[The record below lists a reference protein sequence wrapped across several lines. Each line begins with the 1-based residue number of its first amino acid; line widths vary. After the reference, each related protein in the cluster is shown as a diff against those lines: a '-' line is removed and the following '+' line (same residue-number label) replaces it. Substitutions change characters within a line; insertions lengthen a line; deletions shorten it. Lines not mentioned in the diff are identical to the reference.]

1 MKKFFTLLLAVISTM
16 TAFAQ
21 TEPAIELQAEVDGNT
36 RTFSIGLA
44 TEGTVQID
52 WGNGEKVTSEK
63 LPVYDSKYSTMT
75 MKEVTGTVVGDG
87 KVKIYG
93 DNIVGFGCPSRVD
106 GGAQVLSL
114 DVTKATALKDLT
126 ANANKLTSIDLTKNT
141 ELEKLTIANNQLTSI
156 YISKC
161 TKLTELIINNNLL
174 TAIDITKN
182 QALQNLT
189 ISQNKFTGE
198 LDLSTNPALRNV
210 YALNMELNSVKIGN
224 NTASAPRFSFNNN
237 KLTSIDASGIQDAGN
252 ATLFLIGNQ
261 LTEIK
266 LPSAKMNTLNI
277 SKNNF
282 TLATLPAPDATTATK
297 KFTYAP
303 QNDYAIAESY
313 KVGDVLDLSSQT
325 SATLNTQFAVYK
337 SDKTALTE
345 GTDYTVADGKITFLT
360 AQEAV
365 YVTMSSALY
374 SKFTGTSIYKTTV
387 TKVEG
392 STGINAV
399 TAQGVKVSTAGNE
412 ISISG
417 LSQGDAVTVANLG
430 GAVVAN
436 FHANSANAHV
446 QAAKGLYI
454 VSINGK
460 AIKVAL

>member
-1 MKKFFTLLLAVISTM
+1 MI
-16 TAFAQ
+16 
-21 TEPAIELQAEVDGNT
+21 PAYDGWNQVNV
-36 RTFSIGLA
+36 S
-44 TEGTVQID
+44 GTV
-52 WGNGEKVTSEK
+52 S
-63 LPVYDSKYSTMT
+63 
-75 MKEVTGTVVGDG
+75 GDG

-93 DNIVGFGCPSRVD
+93 DNIVYFECSSRVD
-106 GGAQVLSL
+106 GAQVLSL
-114 DVTKATALKDLT
+114 DVTKATTLKDLT
-126 ANANKLTSIDLTKNT
+126 ANTNKLASIDLTKNT
-141 ELEKLTIANNQLTSI
+141 ELEKLTINNNQLTSI
-156 YISKC
+156 DISKC
-161 TKLTELIINNNLL
+161 TKLTTLDITNNLL

-182 QALQNLT
+182 QALQT
-189 ISQNKFTGE
+189 FRIGQNKLAGE
-198 LDLSTNPALRNV
+198 LDLSTNPTIKSV
-210 YALNMELNSVKIGN
+210 YALTNELTSVKIGN
-224 NTASAPRFSFNNN
+224 NTASKPYFSFNYN
-237 KLTSIDASGIQDAGN
+237 KLTSIDASGINDAKN
-252 ATLFLIGNQ
+252 AILFLIGNQ

-266 LPSAKMNTLNI
+266 LPSMKMKTLNI

-282 TLATLPAPDATTATK
+282 TLATLPGPDATTAAK
-297 KFTYAP
+297 GFTYAP

-325 SATLNTQFAVYK
+325 NATLNTQFAVYK

-374 SKFTGTSIYKTTV
+374 SKFTGTSIYKTTD

-392 STGINAV
+392 STGINVV
-399 TAQGVKVSTAGNE
+399 TAQGVKVSTAGYE

-417 LSQGDAVTVANLG
+417 LSQGDVVTVANLG

-454 VSINGK
+454 VSVNGK

>member
-52 WGNGEKVTSEK
+52 WGNGEKVTSEVI
-63 LPVYDSKYSTMT
+63 PAFDGWNQVNVS
-75 MKEVTGTVVGDG
+75 GTVSGEG

-93 DNIVGFGCPSRVD
+93 DNIVCFECSSTVK
-106 GGAQVLSL
+106 GAKVLSL

-126 ANANKLTSIDLTKNT
+126 ANTNKLTSIDLTKNT
-141 ELEKLTIANNQLTSI
+141 ELEKLTISNNQLTSI
-156 YISKC
+156 DISKC
-161 TKLTELIINNNLL
+161 TKLTTLDITNNLL
-174 TAIDITKN
+174 AAIDITKN
-182 QALQNLT
+182 LALQTLR
-189 ISQNKFTGE
+189 IGQNKLAGE
-198 LDLSTNPALRNV
+198 LDLSTNPTLKTVAALTN
-210 YALNMELNSVKIGN
+210 ELTSVKIGN
-224 NTASAPRFSFNNN
+224 NTASKPWFSFNYN
-237 KLTSIDASGIQDAGN
+237 KLTSIDASGINDAKN

-266 LPSAKMNTLNI
+266 LPATQMKSLNI
-277 SKNNF
+277 TKNNF
-282 TLATLPAPDATTATK
+282 TLATLPAPSVAK
-297 KFTYAP
+297 FFTYAP
-303 QNDYAIAESY
+303 QNDYVIAESY

-430 GAVVAN
+430 GAMVAN

-454 VSINGK
+454 VSVNGK

>member
-1 MKKFFTLLLAVISTM
+1 MKKFFTLLVAVISTM

-36 RTFSIGLA
+36 RTFTIGLA

-52 WGNGEKVTSEK
+52 WGGNGEKVTSEVI
-63 LPVYDSKYSTMT
+63 PAYDGYNQ
-75 MKEVTGTVVGDG
+75 VNVFGTVSGDG

-93 DNIVGFGCPSRVD
+93 DNIVYFECSSRVD
-106 GGAQVLSL
+106 GAQVLSL
-114 DVTKATALKDLT
+114 DVTKATTLKDLT
-126 ANANKLTSIDLTKNT
+126 ANTNKLASIDLTKNT
-141 ELEKLTIANNQLTSI
+141 ELEKLTINNNQLTSI
-156 YISKC
+156 DISKC
-161 TKLTELIINNNLL
+161 TKLTTLDITNNLL

-182 QALQNLT
+182 QALQTLR
-189 ISQNKFTGE
+189 IGQNKLAGE
-198 LDLSTNPALRNV
+198 LDLSTNPTIKSV
-210 YALNMELNSVKIGN
+210 YALTNELTSVKIGN
-224 NTASAPRFSFNNN
+224 NTASKPYFSFNYN
-237 KLTSIDASGIQDAGN
+237 KLTSIDASGINDAKN
-252 ATLFLIGNQ
+252 AILFLIGNQ

-266 LPSAKMNTLNI
+266 LPSAKMSILRI

-297 KFTYAP
+297 NFTYAP
-303 QNDYAIAESY
+303 QNDYVIAESY

-399 TAQGVKVSTAGNE
+399 TAQGVKISTAGNE

-454 VSINGK
+454 VSVNGK

>member
-1 MKKFFTLLLAVISTM
+1 MI
-16 TAFAQ
+16 
-21 TEPAIELQAEVDGNT
+21 PAYDGWNQVNV
-36 RTFSIGLA
+36 S
-44 TEGTVQID
+44 GTV
-52 WGNGEKVTSEK
+52 S
-63 LPVYDSKYSTMT
+63 
-75 MKEVTGTVVGDG
+75 GDG

-93 DNIVGFGCPSRVD
+93 DNIVYFECSSRVD
-106 GGAQVLSL
+106 GAQVLSL
-114 DVTKATALKDLT
+114 DVTKATTLKDLT
-126 ANANKLTSIDLTKNT
+126 ANTNKLASIDLTKNT
-141 ELEKLTIANNQLTSI
+141 ELEKLTINNNQLTSI
-156 YISKC
+156 DISKC
-161 TKLTELIINNNLL
+161 TKLTTLDITNNLL

-182 QALQNLT
+182 QTLQTLR
-189 ISQNKFTGE
+189 IGQNKLTGD
-198 LDLSTNPALRNV
+198 LDLSTNPTIKSV
-210 YALNMELNSVKIGN
+210 YALTNELTSIKIGN
-224 NTASAPRFSFNNN
+224 NTASKPYFSFNYN
-237 KLTSIDASGIQDAGN
+237 KLTSIDASGINDAKN
-252 ATLFLIGNQ
+252 AILFLIGNQ

-266 LPSAKMNTLNI
+266 LPSAQMKTLNI

-282 TLATLPAPDATTATK
+282 TLATLPDATTAAK
-297 KFTYAP
+297 GFTYAP
-303 QNDYAIAESY
+303 QNDYVIAESY

-374 SKFTGTSIYKTTV
+374 SKFTGTNIYKTTV

>member
-1 MKKFFTLLLAVISTM
+1 MI
-16 TAFAQ
+16 
-21 TEPAIELQAEVDGNT
+21 PAYDGWNQVNV
-36 RTFSIGLA
+36 S
-44 TEGTVQID
+44 GTV
-52 WGNGEKVTSEK
+52 S
-63 LPVYDSKYSTMT
+63 
-75 MKEVTGTVVGDG
+75 GDG

-93 DNIVGFGCPSRVD
+93 DNIVYFECSSRVD
-106 GGAQVLSL
+106 GAQVLSL
-114 DVTKATALKDLT
+114 DVTKATTLKDLT
-126 ANANKLTSIDLTKNT
+126 ANTNKLASIDLTKNT
-141 ELEKLTIANNQLTSI
+141 ELEKLTINNNQLTSI
-156 YISKC
+156 DISKC
-161 TKLTELIINNNLL
+161 TKLTTLDITNNLL

-182 QALQNLT
+182 QALQTLR
-189 ISQNKFTGE
+189 IGQNKLAGE
-198 LDLSTNPALRNV
+198 LDLSTNPTIKSV
-210 YALNMELNSVKIGN
+210 YALTNELTSVKIGN
-224 NTASAPRFSFNNN
+224 NTASKPYFSFNYN
-237 KLTSIDASGIQDAGN
+237 KLTSIDASGINDAKN
-252 ATLFLIGNQ
+252 AILFLIGNQ

-266 LPSAKMNTLNI
+266 LPSMKMKTLNI

-282 TLATLPAPDATTATK
+282 TLATLPGPDATTAAK
-297 KFTYAP
+297 GFTYAP

-325 SATLNTQFAVYK
+325 NATLNTQFAVYK

-360 AQEAV
+360 AQDAV
-365 YVTMSSALY
+365 YITMTSTLY
-374 SKFTGTSIYKTTV
+374 PKFTGTNIYKTTV

>member
-36 RTFSIGLA
+36 RTLTIGLGV
-44 TEGTVQID
+44 EGTVQID
-52 WGNGEKVTSEK
+52 WGNGEKVTSEVI
-63 LPVYDSKYSTMT
+63 PAYDGWNQ
-75 MKEVTGTVVGDG
+75 VNVFGTVSGDG

-93 DNIVGFGCPSRVD
+93 DNIVYFDCSSRVD
-106 GGAQVLSL
+106 GAQVLSL

-126 ANANKLTSIDLTKNT
+126 ANTNKLTAIDLTKNT
-141 ELEKLTIANNQLTSI
+141 ELEKLTIDKNQLTSI
-156 YISKC
+156 DISKC
-161 TKLTELIINNNLL
+161 TQLTTLVINNNLL

-182 QALQNLT
+182 QALQKLT
-189 ISQNKFTGE
+189 ISENKFAGE
-198 LDLSTNPALRNV
+198 LDLSTNPALKYV
-210 YALNMELNSVKIGN
+210 YALNMDLNSVKIGN
-224 NTASAPRFSFNNN
+224 NTASKPYFSFNYN
-237 KLTSIDASGIQDAGN
+237 KLTSIDASGINDAKN
-252 ATLFLIGNQ
+252 ATLLLIGNQ

-266 LPSAKMNTLNI
+266 LPSAKMSILRI

-282 TLATLPAPDATTATK
+282 TLATLPAPTVAKT
-297 KFTYAP
+297 FTYAP
-303 QNDYAIAESY
+303 QNDYVIAESY

-325 SATLNTQFAVYK
+325 NATLNTQFAVYK

-392 STGINAV
+392 STGINVV

-454 VSINGK
+454 VSVNGK

>member
-1 MKKFFTLLLAVISTM
+1 MI
-16 TAFAQ
+16 
-21 TEPAIELQAEVDGNT
+21 PAYDGWNQVNV
-36 RTFSIGLA
+36 S
-44 TEGTVQID
+44 GTV
-52 WGNGEKVTSEK
+52 S
-63 LPVYDSKYSTMT
+63 
-75 MKEVTGTVVGDG
+75 GDG

-93 DNIVGFGCPSRVD
+93 DNIVYFECSSRVD
-106 GGAQVLSL
+106 GAQVLSL
-114 DVTKATALKDLT
+114 DVTKATTLKDLT
-126 ANANKLTSIDLTKNT
+126 ANTNKLASIDLTKNT
-141 ELEKLTIANNQLTSI
+141 ELEKLTINNNQLTSI
-156 YISKC
+156 DISKC
-161 TKLTELIINNNLL
+161 TKLTTLDITNNLL

-182 QALQNLT
+182 QALQTLR
-189 ISQNKFTGE
+189 IGQNKLTGD
-198 LDLSTNPALRNV
+198 LDLSTNPTIKSV
-210 YALNMELNSVKIGN
+210 YALTNELTSVKIGN
-224 NTASAPRFSFNNN
+224 NTASKPYFSFNYN
-237 KLTSIDASGIQDAGN
+237 KLTSIDASGINDAKN
-252 ATLFLIGNQ
+252 AILFLIGNQ

-266 LPSAKMNTLNI
+266 LPSAQMKTLNI

-282 TLATLPAPDATTATK
+282 TLATLPDATTAAK
-297 KFTYAP
+297 GFTYAP
-303 QNDYAIAESY
+303 QNDYVIAESY

-374 SKFTGTSIYKTTV
+374 GKFTGTSIYKTTV

-399 TAQGVKVSTAGNE
+399 TAHGVKISTAGNE

-417 LSQGDAVTVANLG
+417 LAQGDAVTVANLG

-436 FHANSANAHV
+436 FHASSANAHV

>member
-36 RTFSIGLA
+36 RTLTIGLGV
-44 TEGTVQID
+44 EGTVQID
-52 WGNGEKVTSEK
+52 WGNGEKVTSEVI
-63 LPVYDSKYSTMT
+63 PAFDGWNQVNVS
-75 MKEVTGTVVGDG
+75 GTVSGEG

-93 DNIVGFGCPSRVD
+93 DNIVCFECSSRVD

-141 ELEKLTIANNQLTSI
+141 ELEKLTISNNQLTSI
-156 YISKC
+156 DISKC
-161 TKLTELIINNNLL
+161 TKLTTLDITNNLL

-182 QALQNLT
+182 QALQTLR
-189 ISQNKFTGE
+189 IGLNKFAGE
-198 LDLSTNPALRNV
+198 LDLSTNPTIKSV
-210 YALNMELNSVKIGN
+210 YAQINELTAVKIGN
-224 NTASAPRFSFNNN
+224 NTASKPTFSFNEN
-237 KLTSIDASGIQDAGN
+237 KLTSFDATGIEDAAN
-252 ATLFLIGNQ
+252 AILFLIGNQ

-266 LPSAKMNTLNI
+266 LPSTKMKTLNI
-277 SKNNF
+277 LKNNF
-282 TLATLPAPDATTATK
+282 TLATLPAPTVAKT
-297 KFTYAP
+297 FNYAP
-303 QNDYAIAESY
+303 QNNYVIAESY

>member
-1 MKKFFTLLLAVISTM
+1 MI
-16 TAFAQ
+16 
-21 TEPAIELQAEVDGNT
+21 PAYDGWNQVNV
-36 RTFSIGLA
+36 S
-44 TEGTVQID
+44 GTV
-52 WGNGEKVTSEK
+52 S
-63 LPVYDSKYSTMT
+63 
-75 MKEVTGTVVGDG
+75 GDG

-93 DNIVGFGCPSRVD
+93 DNIVYFECSSRVD
-106 GGAQVLSL
+106 GAQVLSL
-114 DVTKATALKDLT
+114 DVTKATTLKDLT
-126 ANANKLTSIDLTKNT
+126 ANTNKLASIDLTKST
-141 ELEKLTIANNQLTSI
+141 ELEKLTINNNQLTSI
-156 YISKC
+156 DISKC
-161 TKLTELIINNNLL
+161 TKLTTLNITNNLL

-182 QALQNLT
+182 QVLQTLR
-189 ISQNKFTGE
+189 IGQNKLTGD
-198 LDLSTNPALRNV
+198 LDLSTNPTIKSV
-210 YALNMELNSVKIGN
+210 YALTNELTSVKIGN
-224 NTASAPRFSFNNN
+224 NTASKPYFSFNYN
-237 KLTSIDASGIQDAGN
+237 KLTSIDASGINDAKN
-252 ATLFLIGNQ
+252 AILFLIGNQ

-266 LPSAKMNTLNI
+266 LPSAQMKTLNI

-282 TLATLPAPDATTATK
+282 TLATLPDATTAAK
-297 KFTYAP
+297 GFTYAP
-303 QNDYAIAESY
+303 QNDYVIAESY

>member
-36 RTFSIGLA
+36 RTLTIGLA

-52 WGNGEKVTSEK
+52 WGNGEKVTSENI
-63 LPVYDSKYSTMT
+63 PAYDGWNQVDVY
-75 MKEVTGTVVGDG
+75 GTVSGEG
-87 KVKIYG
+87 KVKISG
-93 DNIVGFGCPSRVD
+93 DNIVYFECSSRVD
-106 GGAQVLSL
+106 GAQVLSL

-126 ANANKLTSIDLTKNT
+126 ANTNKLTSIDLTKNI
-141 ELEKLTIANNQLTSI
+141 ELTKLTINNNQLTNI
-156 YISKC
+156 DISKC
-161 TKLTELIINNNLL
+161 TQLTTLDISNNLL

-182 QALQNLT
+182 QALQTLR
-189 ISQNKFTGE
+189 IGQNKLTGE
-198 LDLSTNPALRNV
+198 LDLSTNPTIKLV
-210 YALNMELNSVKIGN
+210 YALGMELNSVKIGN
-224 NTASAPRFSFNNN
+224 NTASKPLFSLNNN

-252 ATLFLIGNQ
+252 ATLNLMGNQ

-266 LPSAKMNTLNI
+266 LPSAKMKTLNI

-282 TLATLPAPDATTATK
+282 TLATLPAPDATTAARG
-297 KFTYAP
+297 FSYAP
-303 QNDYAIAESY
+303 QNDYVIAESY

-360 AQEAV
+360 AQEEV
-365 YVTMSSALY
+365 YVAMSSALY
-374 SKFTGTSIYKTTV
+374 SKFTGTNIYKTTV

-399 TAQGVKVSTAGNE
+399 TAQGVKVITAGNE

-430 GAVVAN
+430 GAVVAS

>member
-36 RTFSIGLA
+36 RTFTIGLA

-52 WGNGEKVTSEK
+52 WGNGEKVTSEVI
-63 LPVYDSKYSTMT
+63 PAYDGYNQ
-75 MKEVTGTVVGDG
+75 VNVFGTVSGDG

-93 DNIVGFGCPSRVD
+93 DNIVYFECSSRVD
-106 GGAQVLSL
+106 GAQVLSL
-114 DVTKATALKDLT
+114 DVTKATTLKDLT
-126 ANANKLTSIDLTKNT
+126 ANTNKLTAIDLTKNT
-141 ELEKLTIANNQLTSI
+141 ELEKLTINNNQLTSI
-156 YISKC
+156 DISKC
-161 TKLTELIINNNLL
+161 TKLTTLDITNNLL

-182 QALQNLT
+182 QALQTLR
-189 ISQNKFTGE
+189 IGQNKLTGD
-198 LDLSTNPALRNV
+198 LDLSTNPTIKSV
-210 YALNMELNSVKIGN
+210 YALGMELNSVKIGN
-224 NTASAPRFSFNNN
+224 NTASAPYFSFNNN

-252 ATLFLIGNQ
+252 ATLWLMGNQ

-266 LPSAKMNTLNI
+266 LPSAKMKNLNI

-282 TLATLPAPDATTATK
+282 TLATLPDATTAAK
-297 KFTYAP
+297 NFTYAP
-303 QNDYAIAESY
+303 QNDYVIAESY

-374 SKFTGTSIYKTTV
+374 SKFAGTSIYKTTI

-399 TAQGVKVSTAGNE
+399 TAQSVKVSTAGNE

>member
-16 TAFAQ
+16 TALAQ

-36 RTFSIGLA
+36 RTLTIGLA

-52 WGNGEKVTSEK
+52 WGNGEKVTSENI
-63 LPVYDSKYSTMT
+63 PAYDGWNQVDVY
-75 MKEVTGTVVGDG
+75 GTVSGEG

-93 DNIVGFGCPSRVD
+93 DNIVYFECSSRVD
-106 GGAQVLSL
+106 GAQVLSL

-126 ANANKLTSIDLTKNT
+126 ANTNKLTSIDLTKNT
-141 ELEKLTIANNQLTSI
+141 ELEKLTINNNQLTSI
-156 YISKC
+156 DISKC
-161 TKLTELIINNNLL
+161 TKLTTLDITNNLL

-182 QALQNLT
+182 QALQTLR
-189 ISQNKFTGE
+189 IGQNKLAGE
-198 LDLSTNPALRNV
+198 LDLSTNPTIKSV
-210 YALNMELNSVKIGN
+210 YALTNELTSVKIGN
-224 NTASAPRFSFNNN
+224 NTASKPYFSFNYN
-237 KLTSIDASGIQDAGN
+237 KLTSIDASEINDAKN
-252 ATLFLIGNQ
+252 AILFLIGNQ

-266 LPSAKMNTLNI
+266 LPSMKMKTLNI

-282 TLATLPAPDATTATK
+282 TLATLPGPDATTAAK
-297 KFTYAP
+297 GFTYAP

-325 SATLNTQFAVYK
+325 NATLNTQFAVYK

-392 STGINAV
+392 STGINVV

-454 VSINGK
+454 VSVNGK

>member
-36 RTFSIGLA
+36 RTFTIGLA
-44 TEGTVQID
+44 TEGTVQIG
-52 WGNGEKVTSEK
+52 WGNGEKVTSEVI
-63 LPVYDSKYSTMT
+63 PAYDGYNQ
-75 MKEVTGTVVGDG
+75 VNVFGTVSGDG

-93 DNIVGFGCPSRVD
+93 DNIVYFECSSRVD
-106 GGAQVLSL
+106 GAQVLSL
-114 DVTKATALKDLT
+114 DVTKATTLKDLT
-126 ANANKLTSIDLTKNT
+126 ANTNKLTAIDLTKNT
-141 ELEKLTIANNQLTSI
+141 ELEKLTINNNQLTSI
-156 YISKC
+156 DISKC
-161 TKLTELIINNNLL
+161 TKLTTLDITNNLL

-182 QALQNLT
+182 QALQTLR
-189 ISQNKFTGE
+189 IGQNKLTGD
-198 LDLSTNPALRNV
+198 LDLSTNPTIKSV
-210 YALNMELNSVKIGN
+210 YALTNELTSVKIGN
-224 NTASAPRFSFNNN
+224 NTASKPYFSFNYN
-237 KLTSIDASGIQDAGN
+237 KLTSIDASGINDAKN

-266 LPSAKMNTLNI
+266 LPATQMKSLNI

-282 TLATLPAPDATTATK
+282 TLATLPAPDATTTAK
-297 KFTYAP
+297 GFTYAP
-303 QNDYAIAESY
+303 QNDYVIAESY

-325 SATLNTQFAVYK
+325 STTLNTQFAVYK

-374 SKFTGTSIYKTTV
+374 SKFTGTSIYKTTI

-399 TAQGVKVSTAGNE
+399 TAQSVKVSTAGNE

>member
-1 MKKFFTLLLAVISTM
+1 MKKFFTLLVAVINTM

-36 RTFSIGLA
+36 RTLTIGLGV
-44 TEGTVQID
+44 EGTVQID
-52 WGNGEKVTSEK
+52 WGNGEKVTSENI
-63 LPVYDSKYSTMT
+63 PVYDGWNQVNVY
-75 MKEVTGTVVGDG
+75 GTVSGDG

-93 DNIVGFGCPSRVD
+93 DNIVYFECSSRVD
-106 GGAQVLSL
+106 GAQVLSL

-126 ANANKLTSIDLTKNT
+126 ANTNKLTSIDLTKNT
-141 ELEKLTIANNQLTSI
+141 ELTKLTISNNQLTSI
-156 YISKC
+156 DISKC
-161 TKLTELIINNNLL
+161 TKLTTLDIKNNLL

-189 ISQNKFTGE
+189 ISENKFAGE

-224 NTASAPRFSFNNN
+224 NTASAPRFSLNNN
-237 KLTSIDASGIQDAGN
+237 KLTNIDASGINDAKN

-266 LPSAKMNTLNI
+266 LPSAQMKSLNI
-277 SKNNF
+277 TKNNF
-282 TLATLPAPDATTATK
+282 TLATLPAPSVAK
-297 KFTYAP
+297 FFTYAP
-303 QNDYAIAESY
+303 QNDYVIAESY

-399 TAQGVKVSTAGNE
+399 TAQSVKVSTAGNE

>member
-36 RTFSIGLA
+36 RTFTIGLA

-52 WGNGEKVTSEK
+52 WGGNGEKVTSEVI
-63 LPVYDSKYSTMT
+63 PAYDGWNQVDVS
-75 MKEVTGTVVGDG
+75 GTVSGEG

-93 DNIVGFGCPSRVD
+93 DNIVYFECSSRVD
-106 GGAQVLSL
+106 GAQVLSL
-114 DVTKATALKDLT
+114 DVTKATALKDLSAYT
-126 ANANKLTSIDLTKNT
+126 NKLTTIDLTKNT
-141 ELEKLTIANNQLTSI
+141 ELEKLTINNNQLTSI
-156 YISKC
+156 DISKC
-161 TKLTELIINNNLL
+161 TKLATMDISNNLL
-174 TAIDITKN
+174 TTIDITKN
-182 QALQNLT
+182 QALQTLK

-198 LDLSTNPALRNV
+198 LDLSTNPTIKLV
-210 YALNMELNSVKIGN
+210 YALGMELNSVKIGN
-224 NTASAPRFSFNNN
+224 NTASKPLFSLNNN

-252 ATLFLIGNQ
+252 ATLNLMGNQ

-266 LPSAKMNTLNI
+266 LPSAKMKTLNI

-282 TLATLPAPDATTATK
+282 TLATLPAPDATTAARG
-297 KFTYAP
+297 FSYAP
-303 QNDYAIAESY
+303 QNDYVIAESY

-360 AQEAV
+360 AQDAV
-365 YVTMSSALY
+365 YVTMTSTAY
-374 SKFTGTSIYKTTV
+374 PKFTGTSIYKTTV

-392 STGINAV
+392 STGINTV

>member
-36 RTFSIGLA
+36 RTLTIGLGV
-44 TEGTVQID
+44 EGTVQID
-52 WGNGEKVTSEK
+52 WGNGEKVTSEVI
-63 LPVYDSKYSTMT
+63 PAYDGYNQ
-75 MKEVTGTVVGDG
+75 VNVFGTVSGDG

-93 DNIVGFGCPSRVD
+93 DNIVYFECSSRVD
-106 GGAQVLSL
+106 GAQVLSL
-114 DVTKATALKDLT
+114 DVTKATTLKDLT
-126 ANANKLTSIDLTKNT
+126 ANTNKLTAIDLTKNT
-141 ELEKLTIANNQLTSI
+141 ELEKLTINNNQLTSI
-156 YISKC
+156 DISKC
-161 TKLTELIINNNLL
+161 TKLTTLDITNNLL

-182 QALQNLT
+182 QALQTLR
-189 ISQNKFTGE
+189 IGQNKLTGD
-198 LDLSTNPALRNV
+198 LDLSTNPTIKSV
-210 YALNMELNSVKIGN
+210 YALTNELTSVKIGN
-224 NTASAPRFSFNNN
+224 NTASKPYFSFNYN
-237 KLTSIDASGIQDAGN
+237 KLTSIDASGINDAKN
-252 ATLFLIGNQ
+252 AILFLIGNQ

-266 LPSAKMNTLNI
+266 LPSAQMKTLNI

-282 TLATLPAPDATTATK
+282 TLATLPDATTAAK
-297 KFTYAP
+297 GFTYAP
-303 QNDYAIAESY
+303 QNDYVIAESY

-360 AQEAV
+360 AQDAV

-374 SKFTGTSIYKTTV
+374 SKFTGTNIYKTTV
-387 TKVEG
+387 TKVGG

-399 TAQGVKVSTAGNE
+399 TAQGVKISTAGNE

-454 VSINGK
+454 VNINGK

>member
-36 RTFSIGLA
+36 RTLTIGLGV
-44 TEGTVQID
+44 EGTVQID
-52 WGNGEKVTSEK
+52 WGNGEKVTSEAI
-63 LPVYDSKYSTMT
+63 PAFSGNNWVNVS
-75 MKEVTGTVVGDG
+75 GTVSGDG

-93 DNIVGFGCPSRVD
+93 DNIVYFECSSRVD
-106 GGAQVLSL
+106 GAQVLSL
-114 DVTKATALKDLT
+114 DVTKATTLKNLT
-126 ANANKLTSIDLTKNT
+126 AYTNKLASIDLTKNT
-141 ELEKLTIANNQLTSI
+141 ELEKLTIYSNQLTSI
-156 YISKC
+156 DISKC
-161 TKLTELIINNNLL
+161 TKLTTLDITNNLL
-174 TAIDITKN
+174 TTIDITKN
-182 QALQNLT
+182 QALQTLK
-189 ISQNKFTGE
+189 IGQNKLAGE
-198 LDLSTNPALRNV
+198 LDLSTNPTIKSV
-210 YALNMELNSVKIGN
+210 YALTNELTSVKIGN
-224 NTASAPRFSFNNN
+224 NTASKPYFSFNYN
-237 KLTSIDASGIQDAGN
+237 KLTSIDASGINDAKN
-252 ATLFLIGNQ
+252 AILFLIGNQ

-266 LPSAKMNTLNI
+266 LPATQMKSLNI
-277 SKNNF
+277 TKNNF
-282 TLATLPAPDATTATK
+282 TLATLPAPSVAK
-297 KFTYAP
+297 FFTYAP
-303 QNDYAIAESY
+303 QNDYVIAESY

-374 SKFTGTSIYKTTV
+374 KFTGTSIYKTTV

-417 LSQGDAVTVANLG
+417 LSQGDAVTVTNLG

>member
-36 RTFSIGLA
+36 RTLTIGLGV
-44 TEGTVQID
+44 EGTVQID
-52 WGNGEKVTSEK
+52 WGNGEKVTSEVI
-63 LPVYDSKYSTMT
+63 PAFDGWNQVNVS
-75 MKEVTGTVVGDG
+75 GTVSGEG

-93 DNIVGFGCPSRVD
+93 DNIVCFECSSTVD
-106 GGAQVLSL
+106 GAQVLSL
-114 DVTKATALKDLT
+114 DVTKATTLKDLT
-126 ANANKLTSIDLTKNT
+126 ANTNKLTAIDLTKNT
-141 ELEKLTIANNQLTSI
+141 ELEKLEISNNQLTSI
-156 YISKC
+156 DISKC
-161 TKLTELIINNNLL
+161 TQLTTLEINNNLL

-182 QALQNLT
+182 QALQTLR
-189 ISQNKFTGE
+189 IGQNKLAGE
-198 LDLSTNPALRNV
+198 LDLSTNPTLKTVAAPTN
-210 YALNMELNSVKIGN
+210 ELTSVKIGN
-224 NTASAPRFSFNNN
+224 NTADKPWLSFNYN

-266 LPSAKMNTLNI
+266 LPSAKMSILRI

-282 TLATLPAPDATTATK
+282 TLATLPAPDATTTAK
-297 KFTYAP
+297 GFTYAP
-303 QNDYAIAESY
+303 QNDYVIPESY

-399 TAQGVKVSTAGNE
+399 TAQGVKISTAGNE

>member
-36 RTFSIGLA
+36 RTLTIGLA

-52 WGNGEKVTSEK
+52 WGNGEKVTSENI
-63 LPVYDSKYSTMT
+63 PAYNGWNQVDVY
-75 MKEVTGTVVGDG
+75 GTVSGEG

-93 DNIVGFGCPSRVD
+93 DNIVYFECSSRVD
-106 GGAQVLSL
+106 GAQVLSL

-126 ANANKLTSIDLTKNT
+126 ANTNKLTSIDLTKNI
-141 ELEKLTIANNQLTSI
+141 ELTKLTINNNQLTNI
-156 YISKC
+156 DISKC
-161 TKLTELIINNNLL
+161 TQLTTLDISNNLL

-182 QALQNLT
+182 QALQTLR
-189 ISQNKFTGE
+189 IGQNKLTGE
-198 LDLSTNPALRNV
+198 LDLSTNPTIKLV
-210 YALNMELNSVKIGN
+210 YALGMELNSVKIGN
-224 NTASAPRFSFNNN
+224 NTASKPLFSLNNN

-252 ATLFLIGNQ
+252 ATLNLMGNQ

-266 LPSAKMNTLNI
+266 LPSAKMKTLNI

-282 TLATLPAPDATTATK
+282 TLATLPAPDATTAARG
-297 KFTYAP
+297 FSYAP
-303 QNDYAIAESY
+303 QNDYVIAESY

-360 AQEAV
+360 AQEEV
-365 YVTMSSALY
+365 YVAMSSALY
-374 SKFTGTSIYKTTV
+374 SKFTGTNIYKTTV

-399 TAQGVKVSTAGNE
+399 TAQGVKVITAGNE

-430 GAVVAN
+430 GAVVAS

>member
-36 RTFSIGLA
+36 RTLTIGLA

-52 WGNGEKVTSEK
+52 WGNGEKLTSEVI
-63 LPVYDSKYSTMT
+63 PAFDGWNQVDVS
-75 MKEVTGTVVGDG
+75 GTVSGDG

-93 DNIVGFGCPSRVD
+93 DNIVYFECSSRVD
-106 GGAQVLSL
+106 GAQVLSL

-126 ANANKLTSIDLTKNT
+126 ANTNKLTSIDLTKNT
-141 ELEKLTIANNQLTSI
+141 ELEKLTISNNQLTSI
-156 YISKC
+156 DISKC
-161 TKLTELIINNNLL
+161 TKLTTLDITNNLL

-182 QALQNLT
+182 QALQTLR
-189 ISQNKFTGE
+189 ISQNKFAGE
-198 LDLSTNPALRNV
+198 LDLSTNPTIKLV
-210 YALNMELNSVKIGN
+210 YALGMELNSVKIGN
-224 NTASAPRFSFNNN
+224 NTAYKPLFSLNNN

-252 ATLFLIGNQ
+252 ATLNLIGNQ

-266 LPSAKMNTLNI
+266 LPSAKMKTLNI

-282 TLATLPAPDATTATK
+282 TLATLPAPDATTAAK
-297 KFTYAP
+297 GFTYAP
-303 QNDYAIAESY
+303 QNDYVIAESY

-337 SDKTALTE
+337 SDKTALTV

-374 SKFTGTSIYKTTV
+374 SKFTGTNIYKTTV

-399 TAQGVKVSTAGNE
+399 TAQGVKVSTDGNE

>member
-36 RTFSIGLA
+36 RTFTIGLGV
-44 TEGTVQID
+44 EGTVQID
-52 WGNGEKVTSEK
+52 WGNGEKVTSEVI
-63 LPVYDSKYSTMT
+63 PAFDGWNQVDVS
-75 MKEVTGTVVGDG
+75 GTVSGDG

-93 DNIVGFGCPSRVD
+93 DNIVYFECSSRVD
-106 GGAQVLSL
+106 GAQVLSL

-141 ELEKLTIANNQLTSI
+141 ELEKLYININQLTSI
-156 YISKC
+156 DISKC
-161 TKLTELIINNNLL
+161 TKLTTLDINNNLL

-182 QALQNLT
+182 QALQTLR
-189 ISQNKFTGE
+189 IGQNKLTGE
-198 LDLSTNPALRNV
+198 LDLSTNPTIKSV
-210 YALNMELNSVKIGN
+210 YALGMELNSVKIGN
-224 NTASAPRFSFNNN
+224 NSAEKPYFSFNNN

-252 ATLFLIGNQ
+252 ATLWLMGNQ

-266 LPSAKMNTLNI
+266 LPSAKMKTLNI

-282 TLATLPAPDATTATK
+282 TLATLPAPDATTAAK
-297 KFTYAP
+297 GFTYAP
-303 QNDYAIAESY
+303 QNDYVIEESY

-360 AQEAV
+360 AQDAV
-365 YVTMSSALY
+365 YVTMTSTAY
-374 SKFTGTSIYKTTV
+374 PKFTGTSIYKTTV

-430 GAVVAN
+430 GAVVAS

>member
-36 RTFSIGLA
+36 RTFTIGLA

-52 WGNGEKVTSEK
+52 WGGNGEKVTSEVI
-63 LPVYDSKYSTMT
+63 PAYDGWNQVDVS
-75 MKEVTGTVVGDG
+75 GTVSGEG

-93 DNIVGFGCPSRVD
+93 DNIVYFECSSRVD
-106 GGAQVLSL
+106 GAQILSL
-114 DVTKATALKDLT
+114 DVTKATTLRDLT
-126 ANANKLTSIDLTKNT
+126 ANTNKLTSIDLTKNT
-141 ELEKLTIANNQLTSI
+141 ELEKLTINNNQLTSI
-156 YISKC
+156 DISKC
-161 TKLTELIINNNLL
+161 TKLTTLDITNNLL

-182 QALQNLT
+182 QALQTLR
-189 ISQNKFTGE
+189 IGQNKFTGE
-198 LDLSTNPALRNV
+198 LDLSTNPTIMKV
-210 YALNMELNSVKIGN
+210 YALDMELNSVKIGN
-224 NTASAPRFSFNNN
+224 NTASKPLFSFNNN
-237 KLTSIDASGIQDAGN
+237 KLTSFDASGIQDASN
-252 ATLFLIGNQ
+252 AYLYLSGNQ

-266 LPSAKMNTLNI
+266 LPSAQMKSLNI

-282 TLATLPAPDATTATK
+282 TLATLPDATTAARG
-297 KFTYAP
+297 FTYAP
-303 QNDYAIAESY
+303 QNDYVIAESY

-325 SATLNTQFAVYK
+325 STTLNTQFAVYK

-436 FHANSANAHV
+436 FHASFANAHV

>member
-16 TAFAQ
+16 TALAQ

-36 RTFSIGLA
+36 RTLTIGLA

-52 WGNGEKVTSEK
+52 WGNGEKVTSENI
-63 LPVYDSKYSTMT
+63 PAYDGWNQVDVS
-75 MKEVTGTVVGDG
+75 GTVSGDG

-93 DNIVGFGCPSRVD
+93 HNIVYFECSSRVD
-106 GGAQVLSL
+106 GAQVLSL
-114 DVTKATALKDLT
+114 DVTKATTLKDLT
-126 ANANKLTSIDLTKNT
+126 ANTNKLTAIDLTKNT
-141 ELEKLTIANNQLTSI
+141 ELTKLTINNNQLTNI
-156 YISKC
+156 DISKC
-161 TKLTELIINNNLL
+161 TQLTTLDITNNLL

-182 QALQNLT
+182 QALQTLR
-189 ISQNKFTGE
+189 IGQNKLTGE
-198 LDLSTNPALRNV
+198 LDLSTNPTIKTVAALTN
-210 YALNMELNSVKIGN
+210 ELTSVKIGN
-224 NTASAPRFSFNNN
+224 NTADKPWFSFNYN
-237 KLTSIDASGIQDAGN
+237 KLTNIDASGINDAKN

-266 LPSAKMNTLNI
+266 LPSAQMKSLNI

-282 TLATLPAPDATTATK
+282 TLATLPDATTTAK
-297 KFTYAP
+297 GFTYAP
-303 QNDYAIAESY
+303 QNDYVIEESY

-360 AQEAV
+360 AQDAV
-365 YVTMSSALY
+365 YVTMTSTAY
-374 SKFTGTSIYKTTV
+374 PKFTGTSIYKTTV

-392 STGINAV
+392 STGINVV

-454 VSINGK
+454 VSVNGK

>member
-36 RTFSIGLA
+36 RTFTIGLA

-52 WGNGEKVTSEK
+52 WGNGEKVTSEVI
-63 LPVYDSKYSTMT
+63 PAYDGYNQ
-75 MKEVTGTVVGDG
+75 VNVFGTVSGDG

-93 DNIVGFGCPSRVD
+93 DDIVYFECSSRVD
-106 GGAQVLSL
+106 GAQVLSL
-114 DVTKATALKDLT
+114 DVTKATTLKDLT
-126 ANANKLTSIDLTKNT
+126 ANTNKLTAIDLTKNT
-141 ELEKLTIANNQLTSI
+141 ELEKLTINNNQLTSI
-156 YISKC
+156 DISKC
-161 TKLTELIINNNLL
+161 TKLTTLDIKNNLL

-182 QALQNLT
+182 QALQYLA
-189 ISQNKFTGE
+189 ISENKFAGE

-224 NTASAPRFSFNNN
+224 NTASKPLFSLNNN

-252 ATLFLIGNQ
+252 ATLNLIGNQ

-266 LPSAKMNTLNI
+266 LPSAKMSILRI

-282 TLATLPAPDATTATK
+282 TLATLPDATTAAK
-297 KFTYAP
+297 NFTYAP
-303 QNDYAIAESY
+303 QNDYVIAESY

-337 SDKTALTE
+337 SDKTALKE
-345 GTDYTVADGKITFLT
+345 GTDYTVTDGKITFLT

-374 SKFTGTSIYKTTV
+374 SKFAGTSIYKTTI

-399 TAQGVKVSTAGNE
+399 TAQGVKVSTVGNE

>member
-36 RTFSIGLA
+36 RTLTIGLGV
-44 TEGTVQID
+44 EGTVQID
-52 WGNGEKVTSEK
+52 WGNGEKVTSEVI
-63 LPVYDSKYSTMT
+63 PAYDGWNQ
-75 MKEVTGTVVGDG
+75 VNVFGTVSGDG

-93 DNIVGFGCPSRVD
+93 DNIVYFECSSRVD
-106 GGAQVLSL
+106 GAQVLSL
-114 DVTKATALKDLT
+114 DVTKATTLKDLT
-126 ANANKLTSIDLTKNT
+126 ANTNKLASIDLTKNT
-141 ELEKLTIANNQLTSI
+141 ELEKLTINNNQLTSI
-156 YISKC
+156 DISKC
-161 TKLTELIINNNLL
+161 TKLTTLDITNNLL

-182 QALQNLT
+182 QALQTLR
-189 ISQNKFTGE
+189 IGQNKLAGE
-198 LDLSTNPALRNV
+198 LDLSTNPTIKSV
-210 YALNMELNSVKIGN
+210 YALTNELTSIKIGN
-224 NTASAPRFSFNNN
+224 NTASKPYFSFNYN
-237 KLTSIDASGIQDAGN
+237 KLTSIDASGINDAKN
-252 ATLFLIGNQ
+252 AILFLIGNQ

-266 LPSAKMNTLNI
+266 LPSAQMKTLNI

-282 TLATLPAPDATTATK
+282 TLATLPDATTTAK
-297 KFTYAP
+297 GFTYAP

-325 SATLNTQFAVYK
+325 NASLNTQFAVYK
-337 SDKTALTE
+337 SDKTALTV

-392 STGINAV
+392 STGINVV
-399 TAQGVKVSTAGNE
+399 TVQGVKVSTAGNE

-454 VSINGK
+454 VSVNGK

>member
-36 RTFSIGLA
+36 RTFTIGLA

-52 WGNGEKVTSEK
+52 WGGNGEKVTSEVI
-63 LPVYDSKYSTMT
+63 PAYDGWNQVDVS
-75 MKEVTGTVVGDG
+75 GTVSGEG

-93 DNIVGFGCPSRVD
+93 DNIVYFECSSRVD
-106 GGAQVLSL
+106 GAQILSL
-114 DVTKATALKDLT
+114 DVTKATTLRDLT
-126 ANANKLTSIDLTKNT
+126 ANTNKLTSIDLTKNT
-141 ELEKLTIANNQLTSI
+141 ELEKLTINNNQLTSI
-156 YISKC
+156 DISKC
-161 TKLTELIINNNLL
+161 TKLTTLDITNNLL

-182 QALQNLT
+182 QALQTLR
-189 ISQNKFTGE
+189 IGQNKFTGE
-198 LDLSTNPALRNV
+198 LDLSTNPTIMKV
-210 YALNMELNSVKIGN
+210 YALDMELNSVKIGN
-224 NTASAPRFSFNNN
+224 NTASKPLFSFNNN
-237 KLTSIDASGIQDAGN
+237 KLTSFDASGIQDASN
-252 ATLFLIGNQ
+252 AYLYLSGNQ

-266 LPSAKMNTLNI
+266 LPSAQMKSLNI

-282 TLATLPAPDATTATK
+282 TLATLPDATTAARG
-297 KFTYAP
+297 FTYAP
-303 QNDYAIAESY
+303 QNDYVIAESY

-325 SATLNTQFAVYK
+325 STTLNTQFAVYK

>member
-21 TEPAIELQAEVDGNT
+21 TETAIELQAEVDGNT
-36 RTFSIGLA
+36 RTFTIGLA

-52 WGNGEKVTSEK
+52 WGGNGEKVTSEVI
-63 LPVYDSKYSTMT
+63 PAYDGWNQVNVS
-75 MKEVTGTVVGDG
+75 GTVSGDG

-93 DNIVGFGCPSRVD
+93 DNIVYFECSSRVD
-106 GGAQVLSL
+106 GAQVLSL
-114 DVTKATALKDLT
+114 DVTKATTLKDLT
-126 ANANKLTSIDLTKNT
+126 ANTNKLASIDLTKNT
-141 ELEKLTIANNQLTSI
+141 ELEKLTINNNQLTSI
-156 YISKC
+156 DISKC
-161 TKLTELIINNNLL
+161 TKLTTLDITNNLL

-182 QALQNLT
+182 QALQTLR
-189 ISQNKFTGE
+189 IGQNKLTGD
-198 LDLSTNPALRNV
+198 LDLSTNPTIKSV
-210 YALNMELNSVKIGN
+210 YALTNELTSVKIGN
-224 NTASAPRFSFNNN
+224 NTASKPYFSFNYN
-237 KLTSIDASGIQDAGN
+237 KLTSIDASGINDAKN
-252 ATLFLIGNQ
+252 AILFLIGNQ

-266 LPSAKMNTLNI
+266 LPSAQMKTLNI

-282 TLATLPAPDATTATK
+282 TLATLPDATTAAK
-297 KFTYAP
+297 GFTYAP
-303 QNDYAIAESY
+303 QNDYVIAESY

-399 TAQGVKVSTAGNE
+399 TAHGVKISTAGNE

>member
-1 MKKFFTLLLAVISTM
+1 MKKIFTLLLAVISTM

-36 RTFSIGLA
+36 RTLTIGLGV
-44 TEGTVQID
+44 EGTVQID
-52 WGNGEKVTSEK
+52 WGNGEKVTSEVI
-63 LPVYDSKYSTMT
+63 PAYDGWNQVNVS
-75 MKEVTGTVVGDG
+75 GTVSGDG

-93 DNIVGFGCPSRVD
+93 DNIVYFECSSRVD
-106 GGAQVLSL
+106 GAQVLSL
-114 DVTKATALKDLT
+114 DVTKATTLKDLT
-126 ANANKLTSIDLTKNT
+126 ANTNKLASIDLTKNT
-141 ELEKLTIANNQLTSI
+141 ELEKLTINNNQLTSI
-156 YISKC
+156 DISKC
-161 TKLTELIINNNLL
+161 TKLTTLDITNNLL
-174 TAIDITKN
+174 AAIDITKN
-182 QALQNLT
+182 QALLT
-189 ISQNKFTGE
+189 LRIGQNKLAGE
-198 LDLSTNPALRNV
+198 LDLSTNPTIKSV
-210 YALNMELNSVKIGN
+210 YALGMELNSVKIGN
-224 NTASAPRFSFNNN
+224 NTASKPLFSLNNN

-252 ATLFLIGNQ
+252 ATLNLVGNQ

-337 SDKTALTE
+337 SDKTALTK

-365 YVTMSSALY
+365 YVTMNSALY

-454 VSINGK
+454 VSVNGK

>member
-1 MKKFFTLLLAVISTM
+1 MKKFFTLLLAIISTM

-36 RTFSIGLA
+36 RTLTIGLGV
-44 TEGTVQID
+44 EGTVQID
-52 WGNGEKVTSEK
+52 WGNGEKVTSEVI
-63 LPVYDSKYSTMT
+63 PAYDGYNQ
-75 MKEVTGTVVGDG
+75 VNVFGTVSGDG

-93 DNIVGFGCPSRVD
+93 DNIVYFECSSRVD
-106 GGAQVLSL
+106 GAQVLSL
-114 DVTKATALKDLT
+114 DVTKATTLKDLT
-126 ANANKLTSIDLTKNT
+126 ANTNKLASIDLTKNT
-141 ELEKLTIANNQLTSI
+141 ELEKLTINNNQLTSI
-156 YISKC
+156 DISKC
-161 TKLTELIINNNLL
+161 TKLTTLDITNNLL

-182 QALQNLT
+182 QALQTLR
-189 ISQNKFTGE
+189 IGQNKLAGE
-198 LDLSTNPALRNV
+198 LDLSTNPTIKSV
-210 YALNMELNSVKIGN
+210 YALTNELTSIKIGN
-224 NTASAPRFSFNNN
+224 NTASKPYFSFNYN
-237 KLTSIDASGIQDAGN
+237 KLTSIDASGINDAKN
-252 ATLFLIGNQ
+252 AILFLIGNQ

-266 LPSAKMNTLNI
+266 LPSMKMQALNI

-282 TLATLPAPDATTATK
+282 TLATLPAPDATTTAK
-297 KFTYAP
+297 GFTYAP
-303 QNDYAIAESY
+303 QNDYVIEESY

>member
-36 RTFSIGLA
+36 RTLTIGLGV
-44 TEGTVQID
+44 EGTVQID
-52 WGNGEKVTSEK
+52 WGNGEKVTSEVI
-63 LPVYDSKYSTMT
+63 PAFDGWNQVNVS
-75 MKEVTGTVVGDG
+75 GTVSGEG

-93 DNIVGFGCPSRVD
+93 DNIVCFECSSRVD

-141 ELEKLTIANNQLTSI
+141 ELEKLTISNNQLTSI
-156 YISKC
+156 DISKC
-161 TKLTELIINNNLL
+161 TKVTTLDITNNLL

-182 QALQNLT
+182 QALQTLR
-189 ISQNKFTGE
+189 IGQNKFAGE
-198 LDLSTNPALRNV
+198 LDLSTNPTIKSV
-210 YALNMELNSVKIGN
+210 YAQINELTAVKIGN
-224 NTASAPRFSFNNN
+224 NTASKPTFSFNEN
-237 KLTSIDASGIQDAGN
+237 KLTSFDATGIEDAAN
-252 ATLFLIGNQ
+252 AILYLNGNQ

-266 LPSAKMNTLNI
+266 LPSTKMKTLNI
-277 SKNNF
+277 LKNNF
-282 TLATLPAPDATTATK
+282 TLATLPAPTVAKT
-297 KFTYAP
+297 FNYAP
-303 QNDYAIAESY
+303 QNNYVIAESY

>member
-16 TAFAQ
+16 TAFSQ
-21 TEPAIELQAEVDGNT
+21 TEPAIELKAEVDGNT
-36 RTFSIGLA
+36 RTFTIGLA

-52 WGNGEKVTSEK
+52 WGNGEKVTSEVI
-63 LPVYDSKYSTMT
+63 PAFDGWNQVDVS
-75 MKEVTGTVVGDG
+75 GTVSGDG

-93 DNIVGFGCPSRVD
+93 DNIVYFECSSRVD
-106 GGAQVLSL
+106 GAQVLSL
-114 DVTKATALKDLT
+114 DVTKATTLKDLT
-126 ANANKLTSIDLTKNT
+126 ANTNKLASIDLTKST
-141 ELEKLTIANNQLTSI
+141 ELEKLTINNNQLTSI
-156 YISKC
+156 DISKC
-161 TKLTELIINNNLL
+161 TKLTTLDITNNLL

-182 QALQNLT
+182 QALQTLR
-189 ISQNKFTGE
+189 IGQNKLTGD
-198 LDLSTNPALRNV
+198 LDLSTNPTIKSV
-210 YALNMELNSVKIGN
+210 YALTNELTSVKIGN
-224 NTASAPRFSFNNN
+224 NTASKPYFSFNYN
-237 KLTSIDASGIQDAGN
+237 KLTSIDASGINDAKN
-252 ATLFLIGNQ
+252 AILFLIGNQ

-266 LPSAKMNTLNI
+266 LPSAQMKTLNI

-282 TLATLPAPDATTATK
+282 TLATLPDATTAAK
-297 KFTYAP
+297 GFTYAP
-303 QNDYAIAESY
+303 QNDYVIAESY

-337 SDKTALTE
+337 SDKTALKE
-345 GTDYTVADGKITFLT
+345 GTDYTVTDGKITFLT

-374 SKFTGTSIYKTTV
+374 SKFAGTSIYKTTI

-399 TAQGVKVSTAGNE
+399 TAQGVKVSTVGNE

-417 LSQGDAVTVANLG
+417 LSQGDAVTVSNLG

>member
-36 RTFSIGLA
+36 RTLTIGLA
-44 TEGTVQID
+44 TKGTVQID
-52 WGNGEKVTSEK
+52 WGNGEKVTSENI
-63 LPVYDSKYSTMT
+63 PAYDGWNQVDVY
-75 MKEVTGTVVGDG
+75 GTVSGEG

-93 DNIVGFGCPSRVD
+93 DNIVYFECSSRVD
-106 GGAQVLSL
+106 GAQVLSL

-126 ANANKLTSIDLTKNT
+126 ANTNKLTSIDLTKNI
-141 ELEKLTIANNQLTSI
+141 ELTKLTINNNQLTNI
-156 YISKC
+156 DISKC
-161 TKLTELIINNNLL
+161 TQLTTLDISNNLL

-182 QALQNLT
+182 QALQTLR
-189 ISQNKFTGE
+189 IGQNKLTGE
-198 LDLSTNPALRNV
+198 LDLSTNPTIKLV
-210 YALNMELNSVKIGN
+210 YALGMELNSVKIGN
-224 NTASAPRFSFNNN
+224 NTASKPLFSLNNN

-252 ATLFLIGNQ
+252 ATLNLMGNQ

-266 LPSAKMNTLNI
+266 LPSAKMKTLNI

-282 TLATLPAPDATTATK
+282 TLATLPAPDATTAARG
-297 KFTYAP
+297 FSYAP
-303 QNDYAIAESY
+303 QNDYVIAESY

-360 AQEAV
+360 AQEEV
-365 YVTMSSALY
+365 YVAMSSALY
-374 SKFTGTSIYKTTV
+374 SKFTGTNIYKTTV

>member
-21 TEPAIELQAEVDGNT
+21 TESAIELQAEVDGNT
-36 RTFSIGLA
+36 RTFTIGLA

-52 WGNGEKVTSEK
+52 WGNGEKVTSEVI
-63 LPVYDSKYSTMT
+63 PAFDGWNQVDVS
-75 MKEVTGTVVGDG
+75 GTVSGDG

-93 DNIVGFGCPSRVD
+93 NNIVYFECPSRVD

-141 ELEKLTIANNQLTSI
+141 ELEKLTISNNQLTSI
-156 YISKC
+156 DISKC
-161 TKLTELIINNNLL
+161 TKLTTLDITNNLL

-189 ISQNKFTGE
+189 ISDNKFAGE

-224 NTASAPRFSFNNN
+224 NTASAPRVSLNNN

-252 ATLFLIGNQ
+252 ATLFLMGNQ

-266 LPSAKMNTLNI
+266 LPSAKMKNLNI

-282 TLATLPAPDATTATK
+282 TLATLPAPSVAK
-297 KFTYAP
+297 FFTYAP

-325 SATLNTQFAVYK
+325 SATLSTQFAVYK

-365 YVTMSSALY
+365 YVTMSSTLY
-374 SKFTGTSIYKTTV
+374 SKFTGTNIYKTTV

-392 STGINAV
+392 STGINTV

>member
-36 RTFSIGLA
+36 RTLTIGLGV
-44 TEGTVQID
+44 EGTVQID
-52 WGNGEKVTSEK
+52 WGNGEKVTSEVI
-63 LPVYDSKYSTMT
+63 PAYDGWNQ
-75 MKEVTGTVVGDG
+75 VNVFGTVSGDG

-93 DNIVGFGCPSRVD
+93 DNIVYFECSSRVD
-106 GGAQVLSL
+106 GAQVLSL
-114 DVTKATALKDLT
+114 DVTKATTLKDLT
-126 ANANKLTSIDLTKNT
+126 ANTNKLASIDLTKNT
-141 ELEKLTIANNQLTSI
+141 ELEKLTINNNQLTSI
-156 YISKC
+156 DISKC
-161 TKLTELIINNNLL
+161 TKLTTLDITNNLL

-182 QALQNLT
+182 QALQTLR
-189 ISQNKFTGE
+189 IGQNKLAGE
-198 LDLSTNPALRNV
+198 LDLSTNPTIKSV
-210 YALNMELNSVKIGN
+210 YALTNELTSIKIGN
-224 NTASAPRFSFNNN
+224 NTASKPYFSFNYN
-237 KLTSIDASGIQDAGN
+237 KLTSIDASGINDAKN
-252 ATLFLIGNQ
+252 AILFLIGNQ

-266 LPSAKMNTLNI
+266 LPSMKMQALNI

-282 TLATLPAPDATTATK
+282 TLATLPAPDATTTAK
-297 KFTYAP
+297 GFTYAP
-303 QNDYAIAESY
+303 QNDYVIEESY

>member
-21 TEPAIELQAEVDGNT
+21 TEPAIELQAEADGNT
-36 RTFSIGLA
+36 RTFTIGLA

-52 WGNGEKVTSEK
+52 WGNGEKVTSEVI
-63 LPVYDSKYSTMT
+63 PAFDGWNQVDFSGSVSG
-75 MKEVTGTVVGDG
+75 EG

-93 DNIVGFGCPSRVD
+93 DNIVYFECSSRVD
-106 GGAQVLSL
+106 GAQVLSL
-114 DVTKATALKDLT
+114 DVTKATALKDLSAYT
-126 ANANKLTSIDLTKNT
+126 NKLTTIDLTKNT
-141 ELEKLTIANNQLTSI
+141 ELEKLTINNNQLTSI
-156 YISKC
+156 DISKC
-161 TKLTELIINNNLL
+161 TKLATMDISNNLL
-174 TAIDITKN
+174 TTIDITKN
-182 QALQNLT
+182 QALQTLK
-189 ISQNKFTGE
+189 ISQNKFAGE
-198 LDLSTNPALRNV
+198 LDLSTNPTIKLV
-210 YALNMELNSVKIGN
+210 YALGMELNSVKIGN
-224 NTASAPRFSFNNN
+224 NTASKPLFSLNNN

-252 ATLFLIGNQ
+252 ATLNLMGNQ

-266 LPSAKMNTLNI
+266 LPSAKMKTLNI

-282 TLATLPAPDATTATK
+282 TLATLPAPDATTAARG
-297 KFTYAP
+297 FTYAP
-303 QNDYAIAESY
+303 QNDYVIAESY

-345 GTDYTVADGKITFLT
+345 GTDYTVAEGKITFLT

-374 SKFTGTSIYKTTV
+374 SKFTGTNIYKTTV

-399 TAQGVKVSTAGNE
+399 TAQGVKVSTDGNE

-430 GAVVAN
+430 GAVVAS

>member
-36 RTFSIGLA
+36 RTLTIGLGV
-44 TEGTVQID
+44 EGTVQID
-52 WGNGEKVTSEK
+52 WGNGEKVTSEVI
-63 LPVYDSKYSTMT
+63 PAYDGRNQ
-75 MKEVTGTVVGDG
+75 VNVFGTVSGEG

-93 DNIVGFGCPSRVD
+93 DNIVYFECSSRVD
-106 GGAQVLSL
+106 GAQVLSL
-114 DVTKATALKDLT
+114 DVTKATTLKDLT
-126 ANANKLTSIDLTKNT
+126 ANTNKLTAIDLTKNT
-141 ELEKLTIANNQLTSI
+141 ELEKLTINNNQLTSI
-156 YISKC
+156 DISKC
-161 TKLTELIINNNLL
+161 TKLTTLDITNNLL

-182 QALQNLT
+182 QALQTLR
-189 ISQNKFTGE
+189 IGQNKLAGE
-198 LDLSTNPALRNV
+198 LDLSTNPTIMSV
-210 YALNMELNSVKIGN
+210 YALKNELTSVKIGN
-224 NTASAPRFSFNNN
+224 NTASKPYFSFNEN
-237 KLTSIDASGIQDAGN
+237 KLTSFDASGIKDAGN
-252 ATLFLIGNQ
+252 ATLFLISNQ
-261 LTEIK
+261 LTEIT
-266 LPSAKMNTLNI
+266 LPSTKMKSINI

-282 TLATLPAPDATTATK
+282 TIATLPATTVAKTL
-297 KFTYAP
+297 TYAP
-303 QNDYAIAESY
+303 QADYAIAETY
-313 KVGDVLDLSSQT
+313 KVGDVLDLSSLT
-325 SATLNTQFAVYK
+325 NATLNTQFQVMK
-337 SDKTALTE
+337 SDKTPLTE
-345 GTDYTVADGKITFLT
+345 GTDYTIADGKITFLT
-360 AQEAV
+360 AQDAV
-365 YVTMSSALY
+365 YITMTSTLY
-374 SKFTGTSIYKTTV
+374 PKFTGTNIYKTTV

-399 TAQGVKVSTAGNE
+399 TAQEVKVSTAGNE